1 MRLGYF
7 WTDCPDGSHVAVNYT
22 VHEDRVTGSVRRW
35 SKDARV
41 NVGRKFEILASEI
54 ASGHDGRPEISL
66 EGVCSA
72 PLRIPL
78 DPGAVAEAGL
88 VWKTAA

>member
-7 WTDCPDGSHVAVNYT
+7 WRDCPDGSHVAVNYV

-35 SKDARV
+35 SRDVRL
-41 NVGRKFEILASEI
+41 NVGRKFEIPA
-54 ASGHDGRPEISL
+54 AEISAGGDGGPTISVGGICA
-66 EGVCSA
+66 E
-72 PLRIPL
+72 PLQIPL

-88 VWKTAA
+88 SWKTAA

>member
-7 WTDCPDGSHVAVNYT
+7 WTDCKDGSHVAVNYT

-41 NVGRKFEILASEI
+41 NVGRKFEFLAAEI
-54 ASGHDGRPEISL
+54 AAGRDGGPEISL
-66 EGVCSA
+66 DGICSE

-78 DPGAVAEAGL
+78 DVRAVAEGGL
-88 VWKTAA
+88 PWKTAA